1 MFSAEPDLI
10 SLAMECGRLRAS
22 DQILLFN
29 SCFIEKLKNAVC
41 PFTFKIYLLPFLT
54 WFDHSILKEL
64 VKSSKNENAV
74 KMVQKFDSHIDYN
87 QLVTSCTVPD
97 FSQLII
103 PYKEKEAE
111 YTLLVTKYYKNHN
124 EIVIQDLM
132 NIKEALTTEWKITDH
147 AIHLVAIHSKLNSFY
162 WLIPRQIQSMIEDKL
177 THNQEGLW
185 DKGIVMIALL
195 PDIYLPDETNQYSQG
210 SKFNF
215 WNFST
220 HDAAKVCMGSL
231 NNVHVCMYVHVCK
244 PYIGF

>member
-1 MFSAEPDLI
+1 MCSAEPDVI
-10 SLAMECGRLRAS
+10 SLAMECGRLRAN

-29 SCFIEKLKNAVC
+29 SCFIEKLKNAIW
-41 PFTFKIYLLPFLT
+41 PFTFKIYLLPFFT
-54 WFDHSILKEL
+54 WFDHSILREL

-74 KMVQKFDSHIDYN
+74 KLIQRFDSHINYN

-103 PYKEKEAE
+103 PYKENEAE

-132 NIKEALTTEWKITDH
+132 NIKKALTTEWEITDH
-147 AIHLVAIHSKLNSFY
+147 AIHLVAMHSELNSFY
-162 WLIPRQIQSMIEDKL
+162 WLIPRQIQSIIEDKV
-177 THNQEGLW
+177 THDQERLW
-185 DKGIVMIALL
+185 NKGIVMTEFL
-195 PDIYLPDETNQYSQG
+195 PDIYLPDETNQYSPE

-220 HDAAKVCMGSL
+220 HGPAKV
-231 NNVHVCMYVHVCK
+231 H
-244 PYIGF
+244 IGNLHE